1 MQPKIPR
8 GGCGFVLF
16 SNVIYASYSY
26 LVRFFYICGLF
37 KMVLDCLWVVVAFFE
52 VVVYGCR
59 SFLLLVTT
67 LTEVNNCS
75 KVTLDGR

>member
-1 MQPKIPR
+1 METKIPR

-52 VVVYGCR
+52 VVVDGCR

-67 LTEVNNCS
+67 LNEVNNCS

>member
-1 MQPKIPR
+1 MSFTRHILIL
-8 GGCGFVLF
+8 FV
-16 SNVIYASYSY
+16 
-26 LVRFFYICGLF
+26 FFYICGLF

-52 VVVYGCR
+52 LVVDGCR

-67 LTEVNNCS
+67 LNEVNNCS